1 MTSNEVLLAIKQY
14 ISKFAPIDLKKVFVG
29 YQNRVQLP
37 KDNDFVIMT
46 LINNETLGT
55 PIEKYNELT
64 DRYDIKQHT
73 QAQIQIDF
81 YGKFAMDRANAIIA
95 ISRTIVGNEFL
106 AKKGLQTLFADN
118 SQNVTMDMG
127 EKQYVDRYIVTLN
140 VEYDASVVISQDGF
154 NTAKIN
160 LIKTEL

>member
-1 MTSNEVLLAIKQY
+1 MTQLEVLLAIKQF

-37 KDNDFVIMT
+37 KDNDFIIMT
-46 LINNETLGT
+46 LLNNEVLGT
-55 PIEKYNELT
+55 PIEKYNDLT
-64 DRYDIKQHT
+64 NSYDIKQHT

-81 YGKFAMDRANAIIA
+81 YGKFANDRANAIIA

-127 EKQYVDRYIVTLN
+127 EKQYVDRYIVILN

>member
-1 MTSNEVLLAIKQY
+1 MTQLEVLLAIKQY
-14 ISKFAPIDLKKVFVG
+14 ISKFAPIELKKVFVG

-37 KDNDFVIMT
+37 KDNDFIIMT
-46 LINNETLGT
+46 LLNNEVLGT
-55 PIEKYNELT
+55 PIEKYNDLT
-64 DRYDIKQHT
+64 NSYDIKQHT

-95 ISRTIVGNEFL
+95 ISRTIAGNEFL

-140 VEYDASVVISQDGF
+140 IEYDASVVISQDGF